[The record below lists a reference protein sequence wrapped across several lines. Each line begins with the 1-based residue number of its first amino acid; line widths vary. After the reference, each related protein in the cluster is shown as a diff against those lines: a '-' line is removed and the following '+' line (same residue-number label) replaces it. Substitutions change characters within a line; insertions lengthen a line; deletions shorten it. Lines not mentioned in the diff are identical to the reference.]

1 MSSANPLDHV
11 PEPAGSPPPEWDLD
25 APALYLNRELTWLA
39 FNRRVLAEAEN
50 RANPL
55 LERVKFLAIFDSNLD
70 EFFMKRIGGLKQ
82 QLGAGMST
90 PTVDGRTPQ
99 QQILDCRDA
108 IMRALVERALIYH
121 AVLAEL
127 AQAGIHIESYEN
139 LDEEARKTVRKQYRQ
154 SVLPLVTP
162 LAIDEAHPFPFISNL
177 SVNVLVEVHDPVE
190 KDPHLVR
197 IKTPSSH
204 RTPRLMRI
212 GETNSFVRLDEVIAG
227 NLDLLLPGAAVLSA
241 AVFRVTRNAIVERD
255 HELANDLL
263 EMIEAELRD
272 RRFAPVVRLEVA
284 PNLRPE
290 LRRHLI
296 RELKFSGP
304 EDIYEVADMLGTRD
318 LMELAALDRPDL
330 KFPPHE
336 PADHPRLGRVKSIF
350 DELDANGPL
359 LLKYPFQSFD
369 RSVTR
374 FLKEAVIDPDVL
386 AIKTTV
392 YRTSEE
398 SEIMPLLIQAVTK
411 GKQVAVVVELQARF
425 DEAANIRWANRLEEA
440 GIHVS
445 YGVVGYKMHTKAIL
459 VLRKMPAGKLR
470 RYVHIGTGNYNS
482 VTARLYS
489 DLAFMSS
496 EKAIAHDTTEL
507 FNLMTSGSL
516 SGRHYDELLIAPL
529 QMKSAL
535 LEKIRRET
543 RHHEQ
548 SGNGLIQLKTN
559 ALEDPDIVRALYEA
573 SRAGVEVD
581 LIVRDTCRLRPGL
594 PGLTESVR
602 VISIVGRFLEH
613 SRIYYFHNGGEDEY
627 YIGSADLMTRNLVSR
642 VEALVPVRS
651 LDLQTELREFL
662 DLQLTDNC
670 GTWEMDSDGNYRK
683 RRPNDGDRHCQLL
696 MIDQSRNP
704 AAADPAA
711 TGKHAA
717 FIDSWE

>member
-1 MSSANPLDHV
+1 MSSANPLDPL
-11 PEPAGSPPPEWDLD
+11 PEQARSLPPAWDLD
-25 APALYLNRELTWLA
+25 SPALYLNRELTWLA

-50 RANPL
+50 RSNPL
-55 LERVKFLAIFDSNLD
+55 LERVKFLSIFDSNLD

-82 QLGAGMST
+82 QLGAGMTT
-90 PTVDGRTPQ
+90 PTIDGRTPQ
-99 QQILDCRDA
+99 QQILDCREA
-108 IMRALVERALIYH
+108 ITRALAERALIYRDI
-121 AVLAEL
+121 LAEL
-127 AQAGIHIESYEN
+127 AAAGIRIDSWET
-139 LDEEARKTVRKQYRQ
+139 LDEEARKTVRKQYKQ

-177 SVNVLVEVHDPVE
+177 SMNLLVEMHDPVE

-197 IKTPSSH
+197 IKTPSSS
-204 RTPRLMRI
+204 RTPRLMQI
-212 GETNSFVRLDEVIAG
+212 GDSNHFVRLEDVIAG
-227 NLDLLLPGAAVLSA
+227 NLDLLFPGAAILSA

-263 EMIEAELRD
+263 ELIEAELRD

-304 EDIYEVADMLGTRD
+304 EDIYEVPDMLGTRD
-318 LMELAALDRPDL
+318 LMQLTSLDRSDL
-330 KFPPHE
+330 KYPPHE
-336 PADHPRLGRVKSIF
+336 PADHPRLARVKSIF
-350 DELDANGPL
+350 DELDANGPM
-359 LLKYPFQSFD
+359 LLKYPYQSFD

-398 SEIMPLLIQAVTK
+398 SEIIPLLIQAVTQ

-445 YGVVGYKMHTKAIL
+445 YGVVGYKTHTKAIL

-489 DLAFMSS
+489 DLAYMSS
-496 EKAIAHDTTEL
+496 EKDIAHDATEL

-516 SGRHYDELLIAPL
+516 SGREYGELLIAPL

-535 LEKIRRET
+535 LDKIRRET
-543 RHHEQ
+543 KHHEQ
-548 SGNGLIQLKTN
+548 AGNGLIQLKTN
-559 ALEDPDIVRALYEA
+559 ALEDPEIVRALYEA
-573 SRAGVEVD
+573 SRTGVDVD
-581 LIVRDTCRLRPGL
+581 LIVRDTCRIRPGL
-594 PGLTESVR
+594 PGLSESVR
-602 VISIVGRFLEH
+602 VISILGRFLEH
-613 SRIYYFHNGGEDEY
+613 SRIYYFHNGGAEEY

-642 VEALVPVRS
+642 VEALVPVRN
-651 LDLQTELREFL
+651 LDLQAELREFL
-662 DLQLTDNC
+662 DLQLTDNN
-670 GTWEMDSDGNYRK
+670 GTWDMDSDGNYRR
-683 RRPNDGDRHCQLL
+683 RRPNDGDRHCQQI
-696 MIDQSRNP
+696 MIDRSRNP
-704 AAADPAA
+704 APAESAA
-711 TGKHAA
+711 TGRFAA
-717 FIDSWE
+717 FIESWE